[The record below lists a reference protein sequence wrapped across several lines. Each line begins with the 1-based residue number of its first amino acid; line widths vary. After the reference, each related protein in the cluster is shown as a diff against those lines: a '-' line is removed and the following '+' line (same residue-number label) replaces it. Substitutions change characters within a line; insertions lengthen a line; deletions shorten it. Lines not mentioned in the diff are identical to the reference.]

1 MRVRPLATEYQLAN
15 CNVWLN
21 ELETLSVRF
30 SHLGVSADLGSLTLA
45 EAWAVLQY
53 LRLMALLHG
62 AT

>member
-1 MRVRPLATEYQLAN
+1 MSAPS
-15 CNVWLN
+15 WLN

-30 SHLGVSADLGSLTLA
+30 AHLGVSADLASLSLA

-53 LRLMALLHG
+53 LRRIALLHG